1 MTRMNCYISN
11 ARTVETNPGTHSESN
26 MAGQGTEGITQL
38 LKHAQAGDKRSL
50 DELLPL
56 VYQELRQ
63 LASRQLSSERPN
75 HTLQATA
82 LVHETYLRLI
92 DQHSVDWSNRAHFF
106 SIAAEMM
113 RRILVNHA
121 INRRAQKR
129 GSGETLLALDEV
141 VSFPDK
147 TNVDVVL
154 LDDAL
159 TRLAEFDPVQARVV
173 ELRFFGGLTNEEVA
187 EVLNVSES
195 TTTRDFRAAKA
206 WLATQL
212 R

>member
-1 MTRMNCYISN
+1 LS
-11 ARTVETNPGTHSESN
+11 
-26 MAGQGTEGITQL
+26 QGTGFQDFAGFASNGRILRLNMVEPSQQGVTRL
-38 LKHAQAGDKRSL
+38 LKQAQSGDKSSL
-50 DELLPL
+50 DELLPV

-63 LASRQLSSERPN
+63 LASSQLSKERPN
-75 HTLQATA
+75 HTLQPTA

-92 DQHSVDWSNRAHFF
+92 DQHSVDWRNRAHFF

-121 INRRAQKR
+121 VNRNAQKR
-129 GSGETLLALDEV
+129 GSGETLLSLDEALHF
-141 VSFPDK
+141 SDK
-147 TNVDVVL
+147 QSLDVVV
-154 LDDAL
+154 LDEAL
-159 TRLAEFDPVQARVV
+159 TRLAEFDPMQARVV
-173 ELRFFGGLTNEEVA
+173 ELRFFAGLTNEEVA

-212 R
+212 K